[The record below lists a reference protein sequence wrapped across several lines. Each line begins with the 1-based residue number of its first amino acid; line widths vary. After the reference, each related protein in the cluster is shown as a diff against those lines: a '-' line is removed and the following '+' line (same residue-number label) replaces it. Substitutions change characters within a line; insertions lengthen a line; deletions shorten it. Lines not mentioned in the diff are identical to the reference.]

1 MLLQRKSW
9 VVVLATLMTVVL
21 FAQPALAAP
30 NLVVSIGGNTVNTND
45 AKLVS
50 SKTVTL
56 SVYDSNGEAQ
66 SVNITVNSKKV
77 AAKSVTGQ
85 VYNWQAN
92 LSLNTGVNN
101 VTVSA
106 NGLNNST
113 YTVNFQIMYVTTPVP
128 GLTYDVSSLPASGKI
143 EAFNRTVTLTYPR
156 GDVLVDGSGQ
166 ITNSSVAFTVYDP
179 PTTRPDNY
187 HFLASQVI
195 QISVPQAVYLLQP
208 GQLTLSYDPNISAAL
223 ADQLAIWYSPDNVWN
238 DNDNYILGGRTD
250 ARNHTVTA
258 PFQFNGTTEGYYAVF
273 LADRVFKDFTSQ
285 SDAAWA
291 YSSVMP
297 MWAKGLVEPLPIDRT
312 DNNFG
317 AGNNINRLEFTTII
331 IKGLGLP
338 LIEKTSSVF
347 SDVYATPEGNS
358 SSYFGSNY
366 SSASGFKI
374 YDQSHTPV
382 QYAETAA
389 RYGIIA
395 GYPEGTF
402 KPANS
407 LTRQEAAVILARA
420 ANLKLLS
427 DGDKA
432 KTDLERIFTDASA
445 IQPWAAPS
453 ILAAYRARLI
463 AGLPDGDK
471 KIKFAPN
478 DPLTRAQAITM
489 VYRLLEKQKKI

>member
-1 MLLQRKSW
+1 M
-9 VVVLATLMTVVL
+9 
-21 FAQPALAAP
+21 
-30 NLVVSIGGNTVNTND
+30 
-45 AKLVS
+45 
-50 SKTVTL
+50 
-56 SVYDSNGEAQ
+56 
-66 SVNITVNSKKV
+66 
-77 AAKSVTGQ
+77 
-85 VYNWQAN
+85 
-92 LSLNTGVNN
+92 
-101 VTVSA
+101 
-106 NGLNNST
+106 
-113 YTVNFQIMYVTTPVP
+113 
-128 GLTYDVSSLPASGKI
+128 
-143 EAFNRTVTLTYPR
+143 
-156 GDVLVDGSGQ
+156 
-166 ITNSSVAFTVYDP
+166 
-179 PTTRPDNY
+179 
-187 HFLASQVI
+187 
-195 QISVPQAVYLLQP
+195 
-208 GQLTLSYDPNISAAL
+208 
-223 ADQLAIWYSPDNVWN
+223 
-238 DNDNYILGGRTD
+238 
-250 ARNHTVTA
+250 TA
-258 PFQFNGTTEGYYAVF
+258 PFQFNGKTEGYYAVF

-285 SDAAWA
+285 SEAAWA

-317 AGNNINRLEFTTII
+317 AGNNINRLEFTTIL
-331 IKGLGLP
+331 IKGLGL
-338 LIEKTSSVF
+338 LIIEKTSSVF
-347 SDVYATPEGNS
+347 SDVYATPEGNNG
-358 SSYFGSNY
+358 SYFGSNY
-366 SSASGFKI
+366 SSANGFKI

-395 GYPEGTF
+395 GYPDGTF